1 MKDKLLTTILRKR
14 KRKRSK
20 AEELEAVFNSILSQV
35 SASDAKE
42 IVKNAIEEIVK
53 KGVQNG

>member
-53 KGVQNG
+53 GGAKCE